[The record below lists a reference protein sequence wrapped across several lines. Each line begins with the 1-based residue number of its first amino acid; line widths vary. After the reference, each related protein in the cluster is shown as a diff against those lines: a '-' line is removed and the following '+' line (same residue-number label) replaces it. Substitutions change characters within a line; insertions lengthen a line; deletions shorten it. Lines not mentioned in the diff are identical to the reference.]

1 MSADPHPCLRC
12 GACCCTFRVSFY
24 FGELV
29 EDQLVEDEGQVD
41 ALADQPAVPAA
52 LAEQVHPFRAAMRGT
67 LAEPVR
73 CVALQGA
80 VGVETPCAIYR
91 QRPSPCREFV
101 ASYADG
107 QPHEG
112 CDKARARHG
121 LAPLRPADWVGVSL
135 G

>member
-1 MSADPHPCLRC
+1 MTGPVPHPCLRC

-24 FGELV
+24 FGELIE
-29 EDQLVEDEGQVD
+29 EDVQVD
-41 ALADQPAVPAA
+41 ALADQPAVPAG

-67 LAEPVR
+67 LVEPVR

-80 VGVETPCAIYR
+80 VGGETPCAIYR
-91 QRPSPCREFV
+91 QRPSPCRDFV

-107 QPHEG
+107 QPHAG

-121 LAPLRPADWVGVSL
+121 LAPLSPADWVGVSV